1 MGHRFMLTAR
11 FLQDVVDVVRESGDI
26 IRRQW
31 EKTHAVRH
39 KGSIDLVTE
48 TDVAVEAFLKER
60 LGELLPQAEFLAE
73 ESCVAAPVLDHRSR
87 GRHHQFRAPNP
98 PGGDVRGPVGGRPCG
113 AGRGERAHDG

>member
-1 MGHRFMLTAR
+1 MLTAR

-73 ESCVAAPVLDHRSR
+73 ESCVAAVSYTHLTLPTILLV
-87 GRHHQFRAPNP
+87 
-98 PGGDVRGPVGGRPCG
+98 
-113 AGRGERAHDG
+113 